1 MEILQHPVLGEMSKV
16 RTVTIYFNGKP
27 ILAREG
33 QTVASALMANGI
45 YKLGQSRTLSQAR
58 GFYCGN
64 GRCQSCLM
72 TINGVDHER
81 SCRTLVREGMTVTQ
95 SSGDPDDRRDRDEN

>member
-1 MEILQHPVLGEMSKV
+1 MEVVQHPILGQLPKA
-16 RTVTIYFNGKP
+16 RTVTIYFNGTP
-27 ILAREG
+27 LLAREG
-33 QTVASALMANGI
+33 QTVAAALMAHGI

-58 GFYCGN
+58 GLYCGS

-81 SCRTLVREGMTVTQ
+81 SCRTLVKEGMVVTPN
-95 SSGDPDDRRDRDEN
+95 SDEQDGERSR